1 MTLIDLVIAV
11 VFLVVGAALGYFC
24 HRYQA
29 DVARKNQQEKA
40 DNILK
45 GASEQARLI
54 ESQAR
59 ENAVKIVQ
67 AAEAEIK
74 ERRIEVNK
82 EAERLEKRRS
92 ELDSRLDRLEHV
104 VHSLFCTSQINV
116 FTCCGRCFE
125 CIS

>member
-1 MTLIDLVIAV
+1 ML
-11 VFLVVGAALGYFC
+11 AAGLAIGFFF

-29 DVARKNQQEKA
+29 DIALKNQQDKA
-40 DNILK
+40 ENVLK

-54 ESQAR
+54 ESHAR

-82 EAERLEKRRS
+82 ETERLDKRRT
-92 ELDSRLDRLEHV
+92 ELEAALTALSSVNRRSTSVSPRSTAALMR
-104 VHSLFCTSQINV
+104 SKRCTRNRGKSSKPSP
-116 FTCCGRCFE
+116 R
-125 CIS
+125 